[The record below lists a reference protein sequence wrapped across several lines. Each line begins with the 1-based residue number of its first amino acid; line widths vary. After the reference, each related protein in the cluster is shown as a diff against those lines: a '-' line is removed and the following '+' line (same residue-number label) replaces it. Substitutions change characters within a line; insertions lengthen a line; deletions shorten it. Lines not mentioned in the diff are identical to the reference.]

1 MVRFRNA
8 QQEDLT
14 CLVHLLADDPLGRD
28 REDTTQPLDERY
40 QQAFQTILSNA
51 QNQMIVAELDYEI
64 VGMCQLTFIPYL
76 THKGGWRCLIEG
88 VRVKATVRG
97 QGVGT
102 ALIHYALDLAKASN
116 CIMVQL
122 TSDKSRP
129 DAIAFYQRL
138 GFRDSHEGLKLL
150 IG

>member
-1 MVRFRNA
+1 M
-8 QQEDLT
+8 
-14 CLVHLLADDPLGRD
+14 LADDPLGRD

-40 QQAFQTILSNA
+40 KQAFQSILSNA
-51 QNQMIVAELDYEI
+51 QNQMIVAELDDEI

-76 THKGGWRCLIEG
+76 TRKGGWRCLIEG
-88 VRVKATVRG
+88 VRVKAIVRG

-102 ALIHYALDLAKASN
+102 TLIHYALDLAKASN

>member
-8 QQEDLT
+8 RQEDLT
-14 CLVHLLADDPLGRD
+14 CLVHLLADDPLGCD

-40 QQAFQTILSNA
+40 KQAFQTILSNA
-51 QNQMIVAELDYEI
+51 QNQMIVAELDDEI

-88 VRVKATVRG
+88 VRVKTTVRG

-102 ALIHYALDLAKASN
+102 ALINYALDLAKASK

-138 GFRDSHEGLKLL
+138 GFSDSHEGFKLL

>member
-8 QQEDLT
+8 RQEDLT
-14 CLVHLLADDPLGRD
+14 CLVYLLADDPLGRN

-40 QQAFQTILSNA
+40 KQAFQTILSNA
-51 QNQMIVAELDYEI
+51 QNQMIVAELDDEI

-88 VRVKATVRG
+88 VRVKTTVRG

-102 ALIHYALDLAKASN
+102 ALINYALDLAKVSK